1 MSCLVKSRRPNGTV
15 YIYRST
21 SVWNSEKGYPI
32 PKRTLV
38 GKLDPTTGQ
47 IIPTR
52 KQNRGNIDNID
63 MQEQSAEDSSSVE
76 AELQNEQDHAD
87 TRKVQEMLESY
98 QKWDNGLEVQVH
110 KRLAKAKSLK
120 AAVEKE
126 LAEMQKF
133 VMELDT
139 AIRDM
144 QAFDI

>member
-47 IIPTR
+47 LIPTR
-52 KQNRGNIDNID
+52 KQNRKKTSNADSQG
-63 MQEQSAEDSSSVE
+63 QPAKGSAPAETVPQST
-76 AELQNEQDHAD
+76 QDHAD
-87 TRKVQEMLESY
+87 TRNVQGTLESY
-98 QKWDNGLEVQVH
+98 QKWENSLEVQVH
-110 KRLAKAKSLK
+110 KRLAKAISLK
-120 AAVEKE
+120 TAMEKE

-133 VMELDT
+133 IMELDT

-144 QAFDI
+144 QSFDI

>member
-15 YIYRST
+15 YVYRST
-21 SVWNSEKGYPI
+21 SVWDPEKGYPI

-38 GKLDPTTGQ
+38 GKLDSSGQ

-52 KQNRGNIDNID
+52 KQNRDKKGNTDS
-63 MQEQSAEDSSSVE
+63 QGQSTEDSASVE
-76 AELQNEQDHAD
+76 TVHQKTQDHAD
-87 TRKVQEMLESY
+87 TRKVQETLESF
-98 QKWDNGLEVQVH
+98 QEWDNSLEKQVH
-110 KRLAKAKSLK
+110 KRLAKAKGLK